1 MHINDIYLGKRMNT
15 IFCTLPI
22 GTRFLC
28 NGNEC
33 MKQSTR
39 TALMINFNRVF
50 YFARTDRVQIMGL
63 K

>member
-1 MHINDIYLGKRMNT
+1 MNT

-22 GTRFLC
+22 GTRFTC

-33 MKQSTR
+33 VKQSTR
-39 TALMINFNRVF
+39 TALLINVDRVF
-50 YFARTDRVQIMGL
+50 YYARTDRVQIMGL

>member
-1 MHINDIYLGKRMNT
+1 MKT

-28 NGNEC
+28 NGQEC
-33 MKQSTR
+33 IKQSTR
-39 TALMINFNRVF
+39 TALMVRVYRVF
-50 YFARTDRVQIMGL
+50 YYARTERVQIMGL